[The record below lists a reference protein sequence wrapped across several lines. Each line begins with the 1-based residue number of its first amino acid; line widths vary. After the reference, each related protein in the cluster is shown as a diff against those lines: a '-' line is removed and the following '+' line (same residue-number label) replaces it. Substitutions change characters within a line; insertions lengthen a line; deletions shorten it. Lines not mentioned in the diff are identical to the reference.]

1 MTKKKVRDPEAP
13 PPIISELYGGEVVI
27 KFDPIAKRNRYVVT
41 DRGEVLKPA
50 PPSVTTITGLAD
62 FGKSSALQ
70 SWAVRMAIEVL
81 RERIKPDEIHGAMFL
96 EQAFQDAQAN
106 YRNVTKAAADTGTL
120 THAALERHFTDPES
134 PPPLAD
140 TPVRACFD
148 GALDWYNQREIETI
162 GNEIRVYSRKHK
174 TTGTLDHLAKI
185 GGVVSLLDFKA
196 AKHLYTPYVMQLA
209 AYRAFYMEEH
219 PDVNIEQA
227 WILQLHDDGAKPYK
241 YTSEQLDAAYE
252 AFLNLRGLYEWNR
265 NLGKMEQEKKDWIL
279 E

>member
-1 MTKKKVRDPEAP
+1 MAKKKVRDPDAP
-13 PPIISELYGGEVVI
+13 EPIVSRHYSNEVVI
-27 KFDPIAKRNRYVVT
+27 TFDPIAKRNRYTVEDGGVI
-41 DRGEVLKPA
+41 LKPA

-70 SWAVRMAIEVL
+70 SWAVRMCIEVI
-81 RERIKPDEIHGAMFL
+81 RANIKPDEIHGAQFL
-96 EQAFQDAQAN
+96 EQVFTDAQAN

-120 THAALERHFTDPES
+120 THAALERHFTDPEA

-148 GALDWYNQREIETI
+148 GALNWYNQREIETI
-162 GNEIRVYSRKHK
+162 GNEIRVYSRQHK
-174 TTGTLDHLAKI
+174 TTGTLDHLARVN
-185 GGVVSLLDFKA
+185 GVVSLLDFKA
-196 AKHLYTPYVMQLA
+196 AKNIYSTYLLQLG

-241 YTSEQLDAAYE
+241 YTSEQLDAAYQ
-252 AFLNLRGLYEWNR
+252 AFLNLRGVFEWNR
-265 NLGKMEQEKKDWIL
+265 AIGKIVPEEKDWL
-279 E
+279 EG

>member
-1 MTKKKVRDPEAP
+1 MSKKKPRDPDAP
-13 PPIISELYGGEVVI
+13 PPIVSTHYGGDVVI
-27 KFDPIAKRNRYVVT
+27 TFDAAAKRSRYTVEDCGV
-41 DRGEVLKPA
+41 VLKPA

-62 FGKSSALQ
+62 FGKSVALQ
-70 SWAVRMAIEVL
+70 SWSVRMCMEVL
-81 RERIKPDEIHGAMFL
+81 RQRIKPDEIHGAQFL
-96 EQAFQDAQAN
+96 EEAFADAQTN

-140 TPVRACFD
+140 TPVRACYD
-148 GALDWYNQREIETI
+148 GALEWYGQRDIETL

-174 TTGTLDHLAKI
+174 TTGTLDHLARV

-196 AKHLYTPYVMQLA
+196 AKSLHTPYVMQLA
-209 AYRAFYMEEH
+209 AYRAFYMEEF
-219 PDVNIEQA
+219 PAINIEQA

-252 AFLNLRGLYEWNR
+252 SFLNLRGVYQWNR
-265 NLGKMEQEKKDWIL
+265 DLGKMEQEQKDWL
-279 E
+279 LD